1 MRAGRFVASGRR
13 LRPVRLHSTIRPD
26 PDTGERREIYAEAPT
41 WEAATA
47 QLDEQRPEGWREIH
61 ITVVPSDA
69 SD

>member
-1 MRAGRFVASGRR
+1 M
-13 LRPVRLHSTIRPD
+13 RLHATIRPD

-61 ITVVPSDA
+61 ITVVPGDA